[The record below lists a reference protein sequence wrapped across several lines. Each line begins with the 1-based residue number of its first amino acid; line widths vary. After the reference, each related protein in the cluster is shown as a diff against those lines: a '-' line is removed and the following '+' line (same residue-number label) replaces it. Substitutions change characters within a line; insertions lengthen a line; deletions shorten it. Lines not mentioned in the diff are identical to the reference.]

1 MAIYKE
7 KNKKKYSKDG
17 RSWYFRTYYN
27 DLNGNRKQKTSKM
40 FLTKAEHK
48 MLKEHF

>member
-27 DLNGNRKQKTSKM
+27 DLKKKTKD
-40 FLTKAEHK
+40 F
-48 MLKEHF
+48 

>member
-17 RSWYFRTYYN
+17 RVGT
-27 DLNGNRKQKTSKM
+27 LE
-40 FLTKAEHK
+40 LTTMILMEIENKRL
-48 MLKEHF
+48 LKCF